1 MTKDFEARI
10 DNYERSV
17 RRLRRLTDMES
28 ATESAL
34 HEVDQA
40 VSEAFDA
47 LLEADIETTHSLLER
62 IDYLLKLVRARNPDD
77 DILQRLVDTIW
88 RDIVQLQVRRLH

>member
-28 ATESAL
+28 VTESAL
-34 HEVDQA
+34 REIDEA

-47 LLEADIETTHSLLER
+47 LLEVDIETTQSLLER

-77 DILQRLVDTIW
+77 DILQRLVDTVW
-88 RDIVQLQVRRLH
+88 RDIVRLQARRLH